1 MDFKL
6 TTPFT
11 PQGDQQEAIQQLTQ
25 GMQSKEKHQILY
37 GVTGSGKTFSVASI
51 IENTQRP
58 TLVISHN
65 KTLAWQLYQEFKEFF
80 GENAVHY
87 FVSYYDYYQPEAYI
101 PSSDT
106 YIEKDAQIN
115 EKIDAMRHAAVQ
127 SILTRNDTIIVS
139 SVSCIYNLGSPD
151 TYQQVSWSISQGL
164 AITRTDF
171 LKNITALGFTR
182 NDIDPQPGMFTA
194 RGGRIKIYPASADPA
209 ICVDIEKDAIDKISV
224 EDKTYP
230 NIIIFPANFW
240 ITPQDKLKIALSNIE
255 SELNERLALLKK
267 TGQDLARWRLQQKTM
282 YDMDMIREM
291 GYCNGIENYSS
302 HLEFREKGAPP
313 FTLID
318 YFPTNF
324 LTIVDESHITI
335 PQIRGMYN
343 GDQSRKGTLVE
354 HGFRLVSA
362 LENRPLAF
370 EEYEKKV
377 GQCIYVSATP
387 GEYEL
392 KKAKNHIA
400 EQVIRPTGIPDPKIE
415 IRPTKNQMKTAV
427 DTLKKVKAKN
437 ERAFVVTITKRLAE
451 DVAEYLMKQ
460 GLKVNYIHSE
470 VNTLTRPV
478 LMNKLRTGDF
488 DVLVGVNLLREGLD
502 IPEVSVVIIFDADKE
517 GFLRNRTTL
526 LQTIGRAARNINGKA
541 ILYADRITDSMKQ
554 AIKETDRRRKKQE
567 QYNKKHNITPYSV
580 RKKIYETPQELIE
593 MEQEKKHKDTVE
605 SASMKELNRQMK
617 QAAKEMDFERAA
629 QIRDEIR
636 QIETLEN
643 KEGG

>member
-25 GMQSKEKHQILY
+25 GMQNKEKHQILY

-194 RGGRIKIYPASADPA
+194 RGGRVKIYPASADPA
-209 ICVDIEKDAIDKISV
+209 ICVDIEKDTIDKISV
-224 EDKTYP
+224 EDKARS
-230 NIIIFPANFW
+230 NITIFPANFW

-267 TGQDLARWRLQQKTM
+267 TGQDLARWRLQQKTN

-302 HLEFREKGAPP
+302 HLEFRDKGAPP

-343 GDQSRKGTLVE
+343 GDQSRKKTLVE

-377 GQCIYVSATP
+377 GQCVYVSATP
-387 GEYEL
+387 GDYEA
-392 KKAKNHIA
+392 KKAKKHIA
-400 EQVIRPTGIPDPKIE
+400 EQVIRPTGIPDPTVE

-427 DTLKKVKAKN
+427 NTLKKVKANN

-451 DVAEYLMKQ
+451 DVAEYLMKE

-478 LMNKLRTGDF
+478 LMNKLRKGDF

-502 IPEVSVVIIFDADKE
+502 IPEVSTVIIFDADKE

-554 AIKETDRRRKKQE
+554 AIKETDRRREKQE
-567 QYNKKHNITPYSV
+567 QYNKKHNITPHSV

-593 MEQEKKHKDTVE
+593 MEQEKKHKDTLE

-643 KEGG
+643 KKR

>member
-1 MDFKL
+1 MNFNL
-6 TTPFT
+6 TTQFT
-11 PQGDQQEAIQQLTQ
+11 PQGDQKEAIEQLTH
-25 GMQSKEKHQILY
+25 GFERKEKHQVLY
-37 GVTGSGKTFSVASI
+37 GVTGSGKTFSVASL
-51 IENTQRP
+51 IENVQRP

-151 TYQQVSWSISQGL
+151 TYQQVSWHISQGL
-164 AITRTDF
+164 AIKRTDF

-209 ICVDIEKDAIDKISV
+209 ICVDIDKDVIERISV
-224 EDKTYP
+224 EDTP
-230 NIIIFPANFW
+230 HAQFIIFPANFW

-255 SELNERLALLKK
+255 NELNKRLALLKK
-267 TGQDLARWRLQQKTM
+267 SGQDLAYWRLQQKTN

-302 HLEFREKGAPP
+302 HLEFRKKGSPP

-318 YFPTNF
+318 YFPKDF

-343 GDQSRKGTLVE
+343 GDQSRKKTLVE

-362 LENRPLAF
+362 LENRPLSF

-377 GQCIYVSATP
+377 GQCVYVSATP
-387 GEYEL
+387 GDYEAQ
-392 KKAKNHIA
+392 KAKKHIA
-400 EQVIRPTGIPDPKIE
+400 EQVIRPTGIPDPVVE
-415 IRPTKNQMKTAV
+415 IRPTKNQMKTAIK
-427 DTLKKVKAKN
+427 TLKQIKAKN

-451 DVAEYLMKQ
+451 DVAEYLLKE

-478 LMNKLRTGDF
+478 LMNKLRKGDF

-526 LQTIGRAARNINGKA
+526 LQTIGRAARNVNGKA
-541 ILYADRITDSMKQ
+541 ILYADRMTDSMKQ
-554 AIKETDRRRKKQE
+554 AIQETDRRRKKQE
-567 QYNKKHNITPYSV
+567 QYNKKHNITPKSV

-593 MEQEKKHKDTVE
+593 MEQEKKHKDTIE
-605 SASMKELNRQMK
+605 NASMKELNRQMK

-636 QIETLEN
+636 QIETLQN
-643 KEGG
+643 KD

>member
-1 MDFKL
+1 MNFKL
-6 TTPFT
+6 TTQFT
-11 PQGDQQEAIQQLTQ
+11 PQGDQKEAIVQLTQ
-25 GMQSKEKHQILY
+25 GMQNKEKHQILY

-80 GENAVHY
+80 GGNAVHY

-139 SVSCIYNLGSPD
+139 SVSCIYNLGSPE

-209 ICVDIEKDAIDKISV
+209 ICVDIEKDNIENISV
-224 EDKTYP
+224 EEKAYS
-230 NIIIFPANFW
+230 NITIFPANFW

-255 SELNERLALLKK
+255 SELNERLALFKK

-302 HLEFREKGAPP
+302 HLEFRKKGSPP

-318 YFPTNF
+318 YFPKNF

-343 GDQSRKGTLVE
+343 GDQSRKKTLVE

-362 LENRPLAF
+362 LENRPLSF
-370 EEYEKKV
+370 QEYEKKV
-377 GQCIYVSATP
+377 GQCVYVSATP
-387 GEYEL
+387 GDYEL
-392 KKAKNHIA
+392 KKAKGHIA
-400 EQVIRPTGIPDPKIE
+400 EQVIRPTGIPDPGVE

-427 DTLKKVKAKN
+427 RTIKQVKKKN

-451 DVAEYLMKQ
+451 DVAEYLMKE

-478 LMNKLRTGDF
+478 LMNKLRKGDF

-502 IPEVSVVIIFDADKE
+502 IPEVSTVIIFDADKE

-554 AIKETDRRRKKQE
+554 AIQETDRRRKKQE
-567 QYNKKHNITPYSV
+567 QYNKKHNITPKSV

-593 MEQEKKHKDTVE
+593 MEQEKKHKDTIE
-605 SASMKELNRQMK
+605 NASMKELSRQMK
-617 QAAKEMDFERAA
+617 QAAKDLDFERAA

-636 QIETLEN
+636 QIETLE
-643 KEGG
+643 KKS